1 MKAFAYLLKREFW
14 ENRGA
19 FLTLPLGI
27 GGFIVFITVLLVI
40 FATTTVAK
48 IDGEKFILSKAVAEI
63 QQLDPAQLGQ
73 IWNLNLFGSAAVFH
87 MVLLFVIFFYMLGAL
102 YDDRRDRSIL
112 FWKSLPISDLK
123 TVLSKLVAGSLVAPA
138 LWVAAIALTHLAL
151 MLIISVLFWSGDVP
165 LYRYLWGPAD
175 PLEMWAFL
183 LAAYVVQ
190 AFWMLPI
197 WSWALLASAFA
208 RSKPFLWAVAPPV
221 LIAIL
226 QGWFNLTKYFRIDFS
241 IGQVVLNRLIGGA
254 VPTSIR
260 IDDDGVSV
268 GTVTF
273 TDHDVTETP
282 ISWSG
287 ILERFATAD
296 MWWGILFGVVCIALA
311 IYIRRRRDE
320 S

>member
-1 MKAFAYLLKREFW
+1 MKAFAYLLRREFW

-27 GGFIVFITVLLVI
+27 GGFIVFITLLALI
-40 FATTTVAK
+40 FLTTTIAK
-48 IDGEKFILSKAVAEI
+48 IDGEQFVLSKFVAEI
-63 QQLDPAQLGQ
+63 QRLEPDQLGQ
-73 IWNLNLFGSAAVFH
+73 IHNLNLFGSAALFH
-87 MVLLFVIFFYMLGAL
+87 MVLLFVVFFYMLGAL

-112 FWKSLPISDLK
+112 FWKSLPVSDSK
-123 TVLSKLVAGSLVAPA
+123 TVLSKLVAGSLLAPA
-138 LWVAAIALTHLAL
+138 LWVGAIAVTHLAL
-151 MLIISVLFWSGDVP
+151 MLIATVVLWSSDVP
-165 LYRYLWGPAD
+165 VYQHLWGPAD
-175 PLEMWAFL
+175 PLEMWLFL

-221 LIAIL
+221 LLAIL
-226 QGWFNLTKYFRIDFS
+226 HGWFNLTRYFDYDFS
-241 IGQVVLNRLIGGA
+241 IFRMLGNRIIGGA

-260 IDDDGVSV
+260 IDDDGVNV
-268 GTVTF
+268 GTITF
-273 TDHDVTETP
+273 SGEDVAETP

-296 MWWGILFGVVCIALA
+296 MWWGILFGAVCIALA
-311 IYIRRRRDE
+311 IYIRRHRDE
-320 S
+320 T